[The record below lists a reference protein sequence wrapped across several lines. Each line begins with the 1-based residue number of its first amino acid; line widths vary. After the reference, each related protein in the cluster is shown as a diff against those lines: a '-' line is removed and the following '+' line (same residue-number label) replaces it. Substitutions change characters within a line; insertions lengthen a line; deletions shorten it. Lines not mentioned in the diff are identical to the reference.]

1 MKREWGGILKRGG
14 VAPDGVAGAH
24 ADPLGKGAV
33 LLLLL
38 AELLLNLEGLLGRLL
53 MGGTGGWGGRRSAWV
68 LCGGALQTLKKPRMD
83 GRDGDDRRAV
93 RPSRRGD
100 GDDHADTTRRDAIA
114 RVTML
119 AARRRAPARQVSSSH
134 PNPKHTDARARNPG

>member
-1 MKREWGGILKRGG
+1 M
-14 VAPDGVAGAH
+14 
-24 ADPLGKGAV
+24 
-33 LLLLL
+33 
-38 AELLLNLEGLLGRLL
+38 
-53 MGGTGGWGGRRSAWV
+53 MGGTGGLGGAGQRVFSV

-100 GDDHADTTRRDAIA
+100 GDDRADTTRRDAIA

-119 AARRRAPARQVSSSH
+119 AARRRAPARQVSVPSK
-134 PNPKHTDARARNPG
+134 PKTYARA

>member
-1 MKREWGGILKRGG
+1 MERAVWGAKVSVG
-14 VAPDGVAGAH
+14 
-24 ADPLGKGAV
+24 
-33 LLLLL
+33 
-38 AELLLNLEGLLGRLL
+38 
-53 MGGTGGWGGRRSAWV
+53 SSV

-83 GRDGDDRRAV
+83 GRDEDDRRAV

-100 GDDHADTTRRDAIA
+100 ADDRADTTRRDAIA

-134 PNPKHTDARARNPG
+134 PNPKHTGRPRLKPGLIPGSDDDAFGRGARRVARIGDVDAFSAKGTRERDAPS